1 MDVCLLT
8 WWGDSLTYTVARALS
23 ANGHAVEILVVDR
36 ERHLGAKW
44 GISARL
50 RDIPGVKLAMQPEAL
65 SRSRYDLLLIQSFP
79 RIVAHRALVA
89 QLAGRAG
96 RVTLVSFG
104 DRVRCWRDA
113 VRLQIGELRTVL
125 PFLHKL
131 RTVAYKDGFHKADL
145 FVWAPRRVRV
155 GFDVHSK
162 FLHVDSLFRQI
173 HTLDWAVGGRRPIRV
188 SFVGSRDPG
197 RRGAALDQI
206 DRFLDAS
213 GARARHA
220 DRIMWRVY
228 SDAEPGALP
237 ESEFVDILSNSD
249 FTLAPPGHSLITHRP
264 IEALL
269 RGSIPIM
276 NAAEAPLYEIRL
288 RDGEN
293 CLLVRNGDWAA
304 AVSRALDMSEDE
316 IARMRAAALAMHDSK
331 LRYDVLSKAIACR
344 VGAAA

>member
-1 MDVCLLT
+1 MNICLLT
-8 WWGDSLTYTVARALS
+8 WWGDSLTYTVARALA
-23 ANGHAVEILVVDR
+23 ANGHAVDILVVDR

-44 GISARL
+44 GISARI
-50 RDIPGVKLAMQPEAL
+50 RDIPGVTLAMEPQAL
-65 SRSRYDLLLIQSFP
+65 SRPRYSLLIIQSFP
-79 RIVAHRALVA
+79 RILAHRALVA
-89 QLAGRAG
+89 QLAGRAAH
-96 RVTLVSFG
+96 VTLISFG
-104 DRVRCWRDA
+104 DLVRSWRDA
-113 VRLQIGELRTVL
+113 MRLQTGELRTVL
-125 PFLHKL
+125 PFVHKL

-145 FVWAPRRVRV
+145 FVWAQRVRV

-173 HTLDWAVGGRRPIRV
+173 HVLDWTVGGSRAIRV

-276 NAAEAPLYEIRL
+276 NASEAPLYEIRL

-304 AVSRALDMSEDE
+304 AVSRALDMSEDQ
-316 IARMRAAALAMHDSK
+316 IARMRAAALAMHESK
-331 LRYDVLSKAIACR
+331 LRYDVLSKAIARR
-344 VGAAA
+344 VGAPA